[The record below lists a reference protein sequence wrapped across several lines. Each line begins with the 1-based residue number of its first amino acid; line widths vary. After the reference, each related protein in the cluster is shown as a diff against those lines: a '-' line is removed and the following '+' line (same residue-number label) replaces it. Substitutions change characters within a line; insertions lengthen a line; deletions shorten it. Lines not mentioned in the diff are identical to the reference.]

1 MGHCAMRIGTIVS
14 HRCGAPASRACA
26 TCTRRICARHLKGP
40 GPCLQCAGEWTPS
53 AQASVVLG
61 DDDALTF
68 TAEELAL
75 FDTPLDRSKPAQVH
89 DADDS

>member
-1 MGHCAMRIGTIVS
+1 
-14 HRCGAPASRACA
+14 
-26 TCTRRICARHLKGP
+26 
-40 GPCLQCAGEWTPS
+40 
-53 AQASVVLG
+53 VLG

>member
-1 MGHCAMRIGTIVS
+1 MSPCALRIGTIVS
-14 HRCGAPASRACA
+14 HRCGAPASRACT
-26 TCTRRICARHLKGP
+26 TCARPICARHLQGA
-40 GPCLQCAGEWTPS
+40 GPCLQCAGAWTPT
-53 AQASVVLG
+53 AQAPVVLG

-75 FDTPLDRSKPAQVH
+75 FDAPLDRSKPAKVQ